1 MSELNPPQETSDGAA
16 SLAGSFFGLIFSAV
30 SLVLITVFAFSLYG
44 RHFFIAE
51 LLSNFR
57 AQILAV
63 LVIFTA
69 GAICFQRWW
78 IGILLVIAT
87 IWCSTG
93 VLSVYLQI
101 EQPPPGENKIR
112 IMSHNVLADNRG
124 YQAVKKQVAKIDPDV
139 LVVVEYDHQWHVEL
153 QSLTDDGTYPY
164 SIRAPRWHG
173 FGIAIFSKL
182 PLSNKRAFQLT
193 SEITDA
199 PMVMAEFMI
208 GQQNFR
214 VAALH
219 VFSPTTTS
227 RMDLRNQQIAEA
239 AKILKKS
246 KTPTVVMG
254 DFNCTPWSPFLDDFL
269 KDSGYRDSRSGFG
282 YQGTWCARYR
292 WPALIPID
300 HAFVS
305 PTVHVHDRFVGD
317 NAGSDHY
324 PIVVEMSLSGN

>member
-1 MSELNPPQETSDGAA
+1 MSELNPSQEPSNGAA
-16 SLAGSFFGLIFSAV
+16 SLAGSFFGAVFAAV
-30 SLVLITVFAFSLYG
+30 SLVLITVFAFSLSG
-44 RHFFIAE
+44 RHFFLAE

-57 AQILAV
+57 AQLLVA

-78 IGILLVIAT
+78 IGFLLVIAT

-101 EQPPPGENKIR
+101 EQPPPGKNKIR
-112 IMSHNVLADNRG
+112 IMSHNVLADNRS
-124 YQAVKKQVAKIDPDV
+124 YSAVKKQFAEIDPDV
-139 LVVVEYDHQWHVEL
+139 LVVVEYGHQWHAEL
-153 QSLTDDGTYPY
+153 QSLTDDGSYPY
-164 SIRAPRWHG
+164 SVLAPRWHG

-182 PLSNKRAFQLT
+182 PLANKQSFQLT
-193 SEITDA
+193 SKITDA
-199 PMVMAEFMI
+199 PIVMAEFMV

-214 VAALH
+214 VAGLH
-219 VFSPTTTS
+219 VFSPTTMD
-227 RMDLRNQQIAEA
+227 RMNLRNKQLDEA
-239 AKILKKS
+239 VEILKKS

-254 DFNCTPWSPFLDDFL
+254 DFNCTPWSPFLDDFQEET
-269 KDSGYRDSRSGFG
+269 GYRDSRSGFG

-317 NAGSDHY
+317 NVGSDHY